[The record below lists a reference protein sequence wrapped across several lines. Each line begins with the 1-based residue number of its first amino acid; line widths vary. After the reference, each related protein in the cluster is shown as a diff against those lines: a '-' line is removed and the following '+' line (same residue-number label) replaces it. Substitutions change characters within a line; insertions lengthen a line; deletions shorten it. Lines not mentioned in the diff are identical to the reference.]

1 MSGEERRTKR
11 RYAHELYPHA
21 EEFEVRALEEEVP
34 YLYALAIGLLPDGT
48 GWHDASPEQT
58 AARASE
64 WLRAR
69 HLAHLADALLQGMT
83 GQDAWDWATGRMQAQ
98 TDMYLLGRAS
108 HYGVDPDKIKPYPCG
123 PTPEHHDHL
132 EPHPQY
138 ENVQIVHRIPG
149 TEDDCPDCTEPVP
162 ATENGDPD
170 GKH

>member
-21 EEFEVRALEEEVP
+21 VEFEVRPLEVEVP
-34 YLYALAIGLLPDGT
+34 YLYARAIGLLPEGT
-48 GWHDASPEQT
+48 GWSRAEPKEV
-58 AARASE
+58 AARADE

-69 HLAHLADALLQGMT
+69 HLAHLAAALLQGRT
-83 GQDAWDWATGRMQAQ
+83 GQSAWDWATQRVCAQ
-98 TDMYLLGRAS
+98 TDRYLFDRAR
-108 HYGVDPDKIKPYPCG
+108 HYGVDPELIKPYLCG

-132 EPHPQY
+132 EPHPEY
-138 ENVQIVHRIPG
+138 KNMQIVHRIPG

-162 ATENGDPD
+162 PTENGDPD